1 MAETP
6 TVLGEFRIAAT
17 LGQGGSGVV
26 YDAVWGPRRVA
37 LKVLHARLV
46 ATGKERAQFLG
57 EARRLQQIAHP
68 SVVKV
73 FAVGEL
79 PDGRPYL
86 AMERLEGEPLA
97 SELARGPLP
106 LARALELWGE
116 LCHAVAALHEQGLV
130 HRDLKPENV
139 FVVAGKHVVLL
150 DFGIAKDLSAPPST
164 TTQDG
169 QVRGTPAYMAPERF
183 FGQPAGIATDVYEL
197 ALVLYAM
204 LAGRLPW
211 DEISDPEARL
221 APRSLCDV
229 ASVPQALDVEIRRAL
244 STRAPNRPA
253 SAGALLAAVR
263 TAAGES
269 APVDEPAVTA
279 QMRPARDPAAT
290 PPPEQPTPLA
300 WAPTVPSK
308 TTAKRGVRRWP
319 WLVVAAI
326 AVAGGSAWLA
336 TRPRTESSPSPSVSS
351 PSPIASTSTSTS
363 TSTNSNSKNDP
374 WAEPPKPE
382 PVAKALPLVEPKL
395 TVETYRAEAAAAIAR
410 LPADT
415 RFVFTAQLGEL
426 RAQAQTAD
434 MLDKA
439 AKQPQVALLAASLP
453 PCLRAMVGDA
463 EWAAFGAPSLH
474 APETGT
480 LVLRG
485 RWRRADIES
494 CLGETMKPHVAHDG
508 KKLFR
513 ISDDYWLDFID
524 DHTAYVTRHAELDA
538 EHVHDLVK
546 HGAGPQPRA
555 RELAAHLPADR
566 SLAFVLDASPGEDVI
581 ARSLGVPK
589 TTDLFGWV
597 RVDDAG
603 AALDLAIDTHDEA
616 AAKAAEG
623 RARPQLDELFASA
636 PKEAVG
642 KLEVVRAKSVV
653 RVRGNLTGFML
664 GMVSAAL

>member
-1 MAETP
+1 MSEPP
-6 TVLGEFRIAAT
+6 TVLGDFRIAAT

-37 LKVLHARLV
+37 LKVLHAHLV
-46 ATGKERAQFLG
+46 ASDKERAQWVA
-57 EARRLQQIAHP
+57 EAKRLQEIAHP

-73 FAVGEL
+73 FAVGML

-86 AMERLEGEPLA
+86 AMERLDGEPLA
-97 SELARGPLP
+97 SMLARGPLT
-106 LARALELWGE
+106 LASALDVWTELAE
-116 LCHAVAALHEQGLV
+116 AVAALHEQGLV

-150 DFGIAKDLSAPPST
+150 DFGIAKDLGAPAST
-164 TTQDG
+164 TTQEG

-183 FGQPAGIATDVYEL
+183 FGQPAGIATDIYEL
-197 ALVLYAM
+197 ALVLYTM
-204 LAGRLPW
+204 IAGRLPW

-221 APRSLCDV
+221 APRPLCEL
-229 ASVPQALDVEIRRAL
+229 AAVPQALDVEIRRAL

-263 TAAGES
+263 AAAGES
-269 APVDEPAVTA
+269 ASVETPAVTA
-279 QMRPARDPAAT
+279 QMRPARDLATT

-308 TTAKRGVRRWP
+308 TTEKRGVRRWP
-319 WLVVAAI
+319 FLAAGAI
-326 AVAGGSAWLA
+326 AVAGGLTWLA
-336 TRPRTESSPSPSVSS
+336 TRPRAAAPPTPTPTPV
-351 PSPIASTSTSTS
+351 PIASTT
-363 TSTNSNSKNDP
+363 TNKNDP

-382 PVAKALPLVEPKL
+382 PVAKALPLSEPKL
-395 TVETYRAEAAAAIAR
+395 TVETYRAEAAAGIAR

-426 RAQAQTAD
+426 RAQSQTAD

-439 AKQPQVALLAASLP
+439 AKQPQVAFLAASLP
-453 PCLRAMVGDA
+453 PCLRAMIADA

-474 APETGT
+474 DPQTGT

-485 RWRRADIES
+485 RWRRADVES

-538 EHVHDLVK
+538 EHVHELVK

-566 SLAFVLDASPGEDVI
+566 SLAFVLDGSPGEDVI

-589 TTDLFGWV
+589 NTDLFGWV
-597 RVDDAG
+597 RVDEAG
-603 AALDLAIDTHDEA
+603 ATLDLAIDTHDEPS
-616 AAKAAEG
+616 AKAAEA
-623 RARPQLDELFASA
+623 RVRPQLDELFAQA

-642 KLEVVRAKSVV
+642 KLEVVRSKSVV

-664 GMVSAAL
+664 GMVSAALGQ